1 MHQSLFQLAHLP
13 KSASPEDA
21 AQLGCGGE
29 SLQSISEDFI
39 FKSESNLGYFFKRM
53 HQKRL
58 KISKFNCLFHPD

>member
-29 SLQSISEDFI
+29 SLQSISDA
-39 FKSESNLGYFFKRM
+39 KLLS
-53 HQKRL
+53 RL
-58 KISKFNCLFHPD
+58 RAI

>member
-39 FKSESNLGYFFKRM
+39 FTSESNLGYFF
-53 HQKRL
+53 
-58 KISKFNCLFHPD
+58 